1 MPLPR
6 PIPDPLVELIA
17 RRLQVVGQPQRIRLL
32 DRLDREGV
40 ASVGQL
46 ADDLGVSSYNAS
58 QHLGVLG
65 EAGVVRRRQEGR
77 LAHYVLVD
85 PAVLPLYEQIADSLA
100 EQLRELEARLDSR
113 SAGAPSEDRS

>member
-46 ADDLGVSSYNAS
+46 AAELDRLTG
-58 QHLGVLG
+58 GG
-65 EAGVVRRRQEGR
+65 RR
-77 LAHYVLVD
+77 
-85 PAVLPLYEQIADSLA
+85 
-100 EQLRELEARLDSR
+100 
-113 SAGAPSEDRS
+113 